1 MRLLLEEG
9 GCVRGDGAIEVY
21 DEVLSLWE
29 DVADHSEDHEAS
41 ICNKDGLR
49 LEERLALVFADRGVK
64 NLATRALERQVDRAA
79 PKVYNESDSAIDI
92 VTHGFDEFAGL

>member
-1 MRLLLEEG
+1 M
-9 GCVRGDGAIEVY
+9 
-21 DEVLSLWE
+21 WE

-49 LEERLALVFADRGVK
+49 LEERFALVFADRGVK

-79 PKVYNESDSAIDI
+79 PKVYNEGDSAIDI
-92 VTHGFDEFAGL
+92 VTHGFNEFAGL